1 MEPLI
6 LILVLLG
13 SSAATGFIFGF
24 VRAHLRHRKQPTIDQ
39 LDAQRV
45 TMEAEQATKE
55 DGWIADLEDLVALQ
69 KANLAHLRAA
79 PPTIEN
85 LNARGEAVIS
95 IGGAERALYTLRAR
109 KNPQI
114 NDRRK
119 SAAVNHEGR
128 T

>member
-1 MEPLI
+1 MSPI
-6 LILVLLG
+6 DFLL
-13 SSAATGFIFGF
+13 AALAIFVTVSIVYALNLPSEAG
-24 VRAHLRHRKQPTIDQ
+24 RSLIDQ
-39 LDAQRV
+39 LDTKRV
-45 TMEAEQATKE
+45 DMEAEQATKE
-55 DGWIADLEDLVALQ
+55 DGWIADLERLIVEQ

-109 KNPQI
+109 RDPQI

-119 SAAVNHEGR
+119 SAAVHYEGR
-128 T
+128 M